1 MRQTL
6 VNNADLFLFYTMFSS
21 NTQRQIHRTGGKK
34 EEMRVKRVCGGKKGR
49 FAMAFINIVGPLE
62 RWRTTVMITL
72 GNEKHFSAGQ
82 TVADNMC
89 MSLET
94 VVLGMCWNLY
104 ENLNSPVRQRRY
116 IQTNRPPQHDS
127 EKAVVSSMPRPPSL
141 NDQILLSHKNSN
153 ITVTGN
159 RK

>member
-1 MRQTL
+1 MLIYFSFTL
-6 VNNADLFLFYTMFSS
+6 CFHPTP
-21 NTQRQIHRTGGKK
+21 RQIHRTGKK

-49 FAMAFINIVGPLE
+49 FAMAFINIVDPLE

-104 ENLNSPVRQRRY
+104 ENLNSPVRHPRRY
-116 IQTNRPPQHDS
+116 TQTHPPPQHDS

-141 NDQILLSHKNSN
+141 NDDILLSHKNSN